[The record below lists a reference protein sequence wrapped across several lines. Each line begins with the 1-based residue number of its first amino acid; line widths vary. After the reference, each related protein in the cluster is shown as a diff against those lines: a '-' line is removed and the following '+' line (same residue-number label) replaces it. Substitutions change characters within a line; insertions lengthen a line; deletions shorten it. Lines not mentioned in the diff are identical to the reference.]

1 MNITTLIIFYNM
13 HSGMWDTLMDAF
25 ILTVDEVWKLGGFNK
40 VSTPNCGQINGK
52 PGWNK
57 SDPLLHQLTA
67 YTV

>member
-1 MNITTLIIFYNM
+1 
-13 HSGMWDTLMDAF
+13 MDAF